1 MTSHI
6 RVQRVCNHCGADF
19 TAKTT
24 VTQYCCGVCAKHAYK
39 GRVRQAKINHSEAE
53 TTATRNKPLAEIQA
67 KEFLSIAE
75 TCALLGL
82 SRRTVFRLLQSG
94 RIPAAKFG
102 RRTIIKRANLE
113 ALFGSSVAGEVN
125 DDESISQRE
134 KDFRRAQEPVSG
146 LLSAGHTA

>member
-6 RVQRVCNHCGADF
+6 RVQRICNHCGDEF

-24 VTQYCCGVCAKHAYK
+24 VTQYCGDRCAKLAYK
-39 GRVRQAKINHSEAE
+39 VRSRQAKIEQSEVEIEAIRKE
-53 TTATRNKPLAEIQA
+53 PLAMLQA

-102 RRTIIKRANLE
+102 RRTI
-113 ALFGSSVAGEVN
+113 
-125 DDESISQRE
+125 
-134 KDFRRAQEPVSG
+134 
-146 LLSAGHTA
+146 